1 MSEVTKEQ
9 LQKEISDILKDADLA
24 SMSTKKVREQLEKT
38 FKCDLNSRRQEIKEI
53 VMDIVNSKESNEEDG
68 SASESESE
76 EEEEPAPK
84 SKKRASTARK
94 ASPAKKKKKASSEEE
109 DGSEADGNSD
119 DNDSDYDAKPKKAAK
134 GRKKGGRRKK
144 GSDSDSDE
152 DWKQTKKPKKAKG
165 AGGGKGRGTGFTRPY
180 TLSADLASVVGAESL
195 PRYEV
200 VKKIWSLIKERN
212 LYDPKNKQYAI
223 CDPELLKIFGVKRF
237 RTFSML
243 KYLKPHFID

>member
-1 MSEVTKEQ
+1 
-9 LQKEISDILKDADLA
+9 
-24 SMSTKKVREQLEKT
+24 MSTKKVREQLEKT

-152 DWKQTKKPKKAKG
+152 DWKQTKKPKKVSFSSSLGYNLFFLDTQLCVQCNNLIVNKSKTNTSNFSRQKELAVER
-165 AGGGKGRGTGFTRPY
+165 GGVP
-180 TLSADLASVVGAESL
+180 VSL
-195 PRYEV
+195 VHIHYL
-200 VKKIWSLIKERN
+200 LI
-212 LYDPKNKQYAI
+212 
-223 CDPELLKIFGVKRF
+223 
-237 RTFSML
+237 
-243 KYLKPHFID
+243 